1 MDIPKTALKWRMQT
15 WFVLIAGLTAIL
27 IALIAS
33 FAFATFKPT
42 TEVRVGQSGIYHLWL
57 AKTDTE
63 LYRGLSGVE
72 QLPRNGGLLM
82 DFTVDG
88 LHGIV
93 MRDMNIPLDILWLDK
108 NREIIGIKQNVA
120 PELGESKVFT
130 PAKPARY
137 VLELPAGSVKNSAIK
152 MGDIAEFTL
161 EGTGI

>member
-1 MDIPKTALKWRMQT
+1 MKI
-15 WFVLIAGLTAIL
+15 AIL
-27 IALIAS
+27 SNGPGNYSTKRLKEEALNRGH
-33 FAFATFKPT
+33 
-42 TEVRVGQSGIYHLWL
+42 EVEIIKY
-57 AKTDTE
+57 
-63 LYRGLSGVE
+63 
-72 QLPRNGGLLM
+72 
-82 DFTVDG
+82 
-88 LHGIV
+88 
-93 MRDMNIPLDILWLDK
+93 RDMNIPLDILWLDK